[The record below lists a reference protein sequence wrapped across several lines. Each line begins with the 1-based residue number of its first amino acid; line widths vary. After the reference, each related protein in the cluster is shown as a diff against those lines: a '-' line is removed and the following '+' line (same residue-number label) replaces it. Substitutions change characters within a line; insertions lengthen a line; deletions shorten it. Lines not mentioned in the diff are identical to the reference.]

1 MEARD
6 YQHNAA
12 ESILAHG
19 NSLLV
24 MPTALGKTFV
34 AAIIMRKLGGKQ
46 LFLVP
51 TKPLAVQQA
60 KRFEELLGEAVLLV
74 TGELSP
80 EKRKQAY
87 AGARIIVATP
97 QCIQNDVLS
106 RKLRL
111 QDFKLVVFDEAHRT
125 VGDYAYSFIASQ
137 AREHCFVL
145 GLTAS
150 PSSNKE
156 KIHEVCNNLGVKHI
170 EVKGH
175 EDEDVQKYA
184 NEVDFKWEFVD
195 LPGEYYCLRERL
207 LNLLK
212 EALAELKDYGF
223 VDSASPSRINKSK
236 LLALRKPIMAR
247 MPNSTSYKALSSQ
260 ARALNLLH
268 AIDLLESQGANAL
281 CDFFDGLR
289 ARDKKSKAVR
299 RLLADPL
306 YNAASAE
313 ASELVKQG
321 SQHPKMPRLAEIVLD
336 SAKRGQ
342 SMMVFAHYRSSVNE
356 INRVLN
362 ALPGVDARPLV
373 GRSKDGMTQKQQA
386 AVLDSFR
393 AREFN
398 ALVSTSVG
406 EEGLDIPA
414 VDLVIFYE
422 SVPSEI
428 RLIQRRGRAGRVKA
442 GRVILLVTR
451 DTKDEGF
458 LWISRSREKRM
469 RSALKEASD
478 ELENPG
484 KQLTFG
490 DL

>member
-6 YQHNAA
+6 YQSNAA

-34 AAIIMRKLGGKQ
+34 AALVMRKLGGRQ

-60 KRFEELLGEAVLLV
+60 KRFEELLGESVLLV
-74 TGELSP
+74 TGELPPS
-80 EKRKQAY
+80 ERKRAY
-87 AGARIIVATP
+87 GEARVIVATP
-97 QCIQNDVLS
+97 QCIQNDLLS
-106 RKLRL
+106 RKLEL
-111 QDFKLVVFDEAHRT
+111 KDFKLVVFDEAHRT
-125 VGDYAYSFIASQ
+125 VGDYAYNFIASQ
-137 AREHCFVL
+137 AKKHCFIL

-150 PSSNKE
+150 PSSDKD
-156 KIHEVCNNLGVKHI
+156 KIHEVCGNLGVKHI
-170 EVKGH
+170 EVKDHG
-175 EDEDVQKYA
+175 DEDVHKYA
-184 NEVDFKWEFVD
+184 NAVDFKWEFVD
-195 LPGEYYCLRERL
+195 LPGEYYQLRERL

-223 VDSASPSRINKSK
+223 VDSSAPSRTNKSK
-236 LLALRKPIMAR
+236 LLALRGPIMAR
-247 MPNSTSYKALSSQ
+247 MPDSISYRALSSQ

-268 AIDLLESQGANAL
+268 AIDLLESQGAKAL

-289 ARDKKSKAVR
+289 ARDKKSKAVQ

-313 ASELVKQG
+313 AAELVKHG
-321 SQHPKMPRLAEIVLD
+321 VQHSKMPRLVEIVLEGTG
-336 SAKRGQ
+336 RGE
-342 SMMVFAHYRSSVNE
+342 SIMVFAHYRSSVDE
-356 INRVLN
+356 INRALN
-362 ALPGVDARPLV
+362 SLPGVQARPLV
-373 GRSKDGMTQKQQA
+373 GRSKEGMTQKQQA
-386 AVLDSFR
+386 AVLEAFR
-393 AREFN
+393 SREFN
-398 ALVSTSVG
+398 VLVATSVG

-414 VDLVIFYE
+414 VDLVVFFE

-469 RSALKEASD
+469 RFALQEAGD
-478 ELENPG
+478 ELSG

-490 DL
+490 GF